1 MSSLFFENYDFV
13 SPPHYRVVD
22 VVLLSSMV
30 VSAGY
35 LHYTTLHSTTTHHL
49 KFTSTDWMRLWRP
62 EPKILRVKHKIW
74 GWSDSAIN
82 IPYLFR
88 FSLFFL
94 TPDWDPPTSQQTL
107 NIPSIV
113 LSPLVLWCHSVLLEF
128 FQILCIILIFPNRK
142 TTRPNFPPPFCLHI
156 DDTLRFVPAI
166 HLLPV
171 ASLFFS
177 FIFMCVSFSKFSFP
191 PSSFCLPCSTYLPPL
206 FLLLHSSSSLFL
218 SSLTTTKLSSI
229 LVSLSPLSIF
239 LWSTIVHLTDL
250 EHSIFRYWP
259 LWSELLLSQQALTQ
273 LLITA
278 LRDSRLASSKQ
289 WVTQQLAMIILRRRS
304 LLPPL
309 RIPRLVR
316 IPSQGSHGCTSPGR
330 LAL

>member
-171 ASLFFS
+171 ASLFFFHLFS
-177 FIFMCVSFSKFSFP
+177 CVYPSPSSPSLPLPSVYLAPPICPPFSSSYILP
-191 PSSFCLPCSTYLPPL
+191 HPSSFQAWPPPNSPP
-206 FLLLHSSSSLFL
+206 FLSLFL
-218 SSLTTTKLSSI
+218 PFQYFFDPLLCIWLILNIPFSDTDRFEVNYCSPNKLLPS
-229 LVSLSPLSIF
+229 F
-239 LWSTIVHLTDL
+239 
-250 EHSIFRYWP
+250 
-259 LWSELLLSQQALTQ
+259 LSQPLEIPV
-273 LLITA
+273 LH
-278 LRDSRLASSKQ
+278 
-289 WVTQQLAMIILRRRS
+289 
-304 LLPPL
+304 PP
-309 RIPRLVR
+309 
-316 IPSQGSHGCTSPGR
+316 SNG
-330 LAL
+330 

>member
-171 ASLFFS
+171 ASLFF
-177 FIFMCVSFSKFSFP
+177 FIYFHVCILLQVLL
-191 PSSFCLPCSTYLPPL
+191 PSL
-206 FLLLHSSSSLFL
+206 FLLFTLLHLFAPPFPPPTFFLIPLPFKLDHHQTLLHSCLSFSPFNISLIHYCAFDW
-218 SSLTTTKLSSI
+218 SWTFHFQI
-229 LVSLSPLSIF
+229 L
-239 LWSTIVHLTDL
+239 
-250 EHSIFRYWP
+250 
-259 LWSELLLSQQALTQ
+259 
-273 LLITA
+273 TA
-278 LRDSRLASSKQ
+278 LKWTTALPTSSYPASY
-289 WVTQQLAMIILRRRS
+289 
-304 LLPPL
+304 
-309 RIPRLVR
+309 
-316 IPSQGSHGCTSPGR
+316 HSP
-330 LAL
+330 